1 MVKQSFRSC
10 FLTPLSIYHRVSPTS
25 LSRLYVIIMIFVIFL
40 LAMTA
45 DAFQQRLVVPATTV
59 AINLRVVVSSASPLP
74 FRIVQENKN
83 ECYYKQQVALFAA
96 SGGDAES
103 PTYDFI
109 KVEEA
114 EEMIQKERAEHDEE
128 IRKMEDMLEHQREQ
142 LREFD
147 HCQDDPELFVRS
159 DDRSGYNRDDNNTRV
174 SVVDGSPFFSSS
186 SSTSSS
192 TTVNSRITA
201 EFRTLEIALQQINDQ
216 NKELREQINY
226 QYYSYQSYRE
236 EMQQRLSDARDRFD
250 CIQHELSK
258 ERSKVNLLETE
269 ILEKTE
275 RDTRERKQ
283 QQEDEEEYQKQQ
295 ELLVQKQVHQQ
306 DHQRDHRLLEL
317 ERLEERFNDL
327 CQSMDIGNVV
337 DNSNSNSN
345 NIHAIH
351 IPELMDEG
359 REQQQQ
365 HQHQYP
371 SDTAYRRNPAHH
383 HFKNFWSE

>member
-1 MVKQSFRSC
+1 
-10 FLTPLSIYHRVSPTS
+10 
-25 LSRLYVIIMIFVIFL
+25 MILVIFL

-45 DAFQQRLVVPATTV
+45 ESFQQRLAVPATTV
-59 AINLRVVVSSASPLP
+59 AINRRVVVPSASPLP
-74 FRIVQENKN
+74 FRIVQNNKN
-83 ECYYKQQVALFAA
+83 ECYYKQQVALFGA

-114 EEMIQKERAEHDEE
+114 EEMIQKERAEHDDE
-128 IRKMEDMLEHQREQ
+128 IRKMEDLLEYQREQ

-147 HCQDDPELFVRS
+147 HCQDDPELFIRS
-159 DDRSGYNRDDNNTRV
+159 DDRSGYNSDDNNTSV
-174 SVVDGSPFFSSS
+174 SVVDGSTSFPSSS

-192 TTVNSRITA
+192 TTVNSHITA

-216 NKELREQINY
+216 NKELREQIND
-226 QYYSYQSYRE
+226 QYYSYESYRE
-236 EMQQRLSDARDRFD
+236 EMRQRLSDARDRFD

-258 ERSKVNLLETE
+258 ERSKVNLLEME

-295 ELLVQKQVHQQ
+295 ELLMQKQVHQQ

-317 ERLEERFNDL
+317 ERLDEQFNDL
-327 CQSMDIGNVV
+327 YQSMDIGNGV
-337 DNSNSNSN
+337 DNSNNNSN
-345 NIHAIH
+345 NVRAIH

-359 REQQQQ
+359 REQQQRQRQ
-365 HQHQYP
+365 HHQYP
-371 SDTAYRRNPAHH
+371 SDV
-383 HFKNFWSE
+383 FKEFWSE